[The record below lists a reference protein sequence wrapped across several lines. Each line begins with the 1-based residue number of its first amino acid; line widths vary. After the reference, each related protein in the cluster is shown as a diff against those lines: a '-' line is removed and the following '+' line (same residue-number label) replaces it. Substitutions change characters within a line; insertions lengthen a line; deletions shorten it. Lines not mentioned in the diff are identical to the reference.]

1 MTSRILRPAIAVLTS
16 TATRTAVITAAVIA
30 LILLLYTAPGAS
42 ADQPTTPLT
51 ITGPQTVTHPENA
64 TEVAQY
70 ATNAAE
76 DQTILWSLEHNDQEV
91 FTITG
96 GNLAFSAA
104 PDHENP
110 SDNGE
115 DNSYQVTVVA
125 TATGDQPDTAKLAV
139 TITVEDVN
147 EPPFSE
153 SQTEDV
159 LVVPGATTYA
169 DLNNIFKD
177 PEGDVLSF
185 TITAPR
191 DTELSAS
198 LNGVRLTLTASGE
211 KRKASIAVTASD
223 RQHSTTLRIAL
234 QVTKAFIPPTPV
246 TNLQAQPT
254 LNGFILTWDPPTTFG
269 SAGTHIYFIYYSL
282 PGEVNSNL
290 ELHHPPSTTYELTGL
305 EPQTLY
311 VILVAP
317 CSRQSTSGPFTC
329 STADSVRAST
339 LGPPTLVSPIQDWYF
354 NPNDEPD
361 TIDLSTVFED
371 PNNDP
376 LLYRAHSSNTSVVT
390 ETVSNSILTLTP
402 RRTGTATITTTATDN
417 LETEPGHY
425 DGREGDRDTFTVT
438 VGDLPT
444 ITITPQHPTRTEG
457 QELRFTLTANPAP
470 TRDTE
475 VKICVSQGN
484 ADYLTE
490 ATPSPECDLN
500 EPIGHTNRVLV
511 KIGFP
516 SGSTSEELIL
526 QTENDTAD
534 EADATITATILR
546 NPGDPYTAGTPLA
559 AMTTVADN
567 DDATSA
573 ISFAHANYLPEFYID
588 APSRS
593 TLPHVSAGGIQN
605 PSGVTYTITDLAPIQ
620 ALASNVEFDP
630 TTRVLSGTPHSL
642 GTAVL
647 TLTAST
653 ADGETASTTITVN
666 IQNKLA
672 PPTNLDIR
680 PAPATRDGDYFT
692 RQALLTWAPSANS
705 DQDTVYDVYLQ
716 HPANSPPATPAG
728 TVTNTNDGYSIC
740 LDHFPCASSNPP
752 ANRGLREFENTH
764 IWIIARQS
772 NLQSTKAQ
780 SNASDRIRLIPG
792 PITTIDGDATDHGT
806 GNAEIRWTHQDNTT
820 GVTIRWRPI
829 LTDARGN
836 AHDDPDWSLDNR
848 SLPIH
853 AHTDQVSMANP
864 TVDPDDSNKR
874 TALIAGLTPQTPYA
888 VQMNFTQSTGPDSP
902 DIRVFSTVDDYVYP
916 SDQPAG
922 DGNRIA
928 SIPVNDYLTD
938 RRYTYVLCEDTFD
951 NPTALWTNLI
961 THAMQQWVSATD
973 ELIQANPL
981 LTINGEEANC
991 ADYDTY
997 IGEIHAEV
1005 VKRLNL
1011 TNNPNPRPSLQ
1022 ERIRQAQILT
1032 IIMPAMNILS
1042 NRNLDKQL
1050 NEIRMIQDFQYD
1062 TYIGRKAF
1070 LQIAKASGIDTSCI
1084 SGDFS
1089 ACAIRSNGTTDIQ
1102 IKRGSIQPSVI
1113 ALPDTLTPAHFPG
1126 TDITWSEDDVNF
1138 NYCTDSQF
1146 DDSDA
1151 PDQQAH
1157 TYSLLIHEIGHALGL
1172 HGASEPH
1179 IRPDPDG
1186 PMNDH
1191 HHPNS
1196 NQYHTAMRYD
1206 DVQQYGCS
1214 PHPIDIMAIYAI
1226 YQTMD

>member
-1 MTSRILRPAIAVLTS
+1 MTSRILRPAIATLTS

-30 LILLLYTAPGAS
+30 LFLLLYTAPGAS
-42 ADQPTTPLT
+42 GNQTTTPLT

-64 TEVAQY
+64 TKVAQY
-70 ATNAAE
+70 TNNATA

-361 TIDLSTVFED
+361 TIDLSNVFED

-605 PSGVTYTITDLAPIQ
+605 PSGVTYAITELAALQ
-620 ALASNVEFDP
+620 ALASNVAFDP

-642 GTAVL
+642 GTAIL
-647 TLTAST
+647 TLNATT
-653 ADGETASTTITVN
+653 ADGNSASTTITINV
-666 IQNKLA
+666 QNKLA
-672 PPTNLDIR
+672 PPTNLDVKPI
-680 PAPATRDGDYFT
+680 PARRFNSGISRAV
-692 RQALLTWAPSANS
+692 QLTWTASANS
-705 DQDTVYDVYLQ
+705 TEDTIYNVYVQEEGNPPRQIATAPDKISD
-716 HPANSPPATPAG
+716 PAQG
-728 TVTNTNDGYSIC
+728 TTIC
-740 LDHFPCASSNPP
+740 LDDADCHRSPFRNSEGLGQFAHFNVWVTSKQQTRPVSLASSNKS
-752 ANRGLREFENTH
+752 ETV
-764 IWIIARQS
+764 
-772 NLQSTKAQ
+772 
-780 SNASDRIRLIPG
+780 RIVPG
-792 PITTIDGDATDHGT
+792 PITTIDGNAKEHGQ
-806 GNAEIRWTHQDNTT
+806 GNAQVRWTHPQDAT
-820 GVTIRWRPI
+820 GVTIRWRPLQEDSNGNSHDQHEWI
-829 LTDARGN
+829 LDEE
-836 AHDDPDWSLDNR
+836 
-848 SLPIH
+848 SLPPFANINLKYLTPGSLNAEQTVLITGLEEKTIH
-853 AHTDQVSMANP
+853 A
-864 TVDPDDSNKR
+864 
-874 TALIAGLTPQTPYA
+874 
-888 VQMNFTQSTGPDSP
+888 VQLNYNLSTGTDSP
-902 DIRVFSTVDDYVYP
+902 DLKVFSGVDHYVYP
-916 SDQPAG
+916 SDEPPNDG
-922 DGNRIA
+922 DRMA
-928 SIPVNDYLTD
+928 SIPLNNYLQNKS
-938 RRYTYVLCEDTFD
+938 YAYVFCQDTF
-951 NPTALWTNLI
+951 PAPSETWLNLI
-961 THAMQQWVSATD
+961 RHAMDEWIMATD
-973 ELIQANPL
+973 ELIQAPRL
-981 LTINGEEANC
+981 LTTNGNPATC
-991 ADYDTY
+991 ADYDSHTDRIITETIRRIY
-997 IGEIHAEV
+997 ERDIINWVKPTQQEIEDQAKAIIQVHQDV
-1005 VKRLNL
+1005 NL
-1011 TNNPNPRPSLQ
+1011 K
-1022 ERIRQAQILT
+1022 
-1032 IIMPAMNILS
+1032 S
-1042 NRNLDKQL
+1042 NTTRDKAL
-1050 NEIRMIQDFQYD
+1050 NEVRMIQDERYSGHIEPA
-1062 TYIGRKAF
+1062 TF
-1070 LQIAKASGIDTSCI
+1070 LQIAAQTGFNATCLKNEFI
-1084 SGDFS
+1084 
-1089 ACAIRSNGTTDIQ
+1089 ACAIRNRQHRTTDIY
-1102 IKRGSIQPSVI
+1102 IKRSKVMPQAGEQLST
-1113 ALPDTLTPAHFPG
+1113 DHFPG
-1126 TDITWSEDDVNF
+1126 TDTIWNHNDIQFNHCRESSITFE
-1138 NYCTDSQF
+1138 
-1146 DDSDA
+1146 
-1151 PDQQAH
+1151 QQRGH
-1157 TYSLLIHEIGHALGL
+1157 TYHILMHEIGHALGL
-1172 HGASEPH
+1172 HGGEDRQNQNDSN
-1179 IRPDPDG
+1179 RPADSG
-1186 PMNDH
+1186 
-1191 HHPNS
+1191 HPNPS
-1196 NQYHTAMRYD
+1196 NLNTIMRQAPSLAYN
-1206 DVQQYGCS
+1206 CS
-1214 PHPIDIMAIYAI
+1214 PHPLDIAAIYAI
-1226 YQTMD
+1226 YQTAN